1 MAKYKEYKDQFVI
14 AHIVDLDTPEAVTTY
29 AAHLSRMLGKGVIL
43 LHISDPA
50 FSTPSPDEAQQ
61 RLQEIKERMVEQE
74 QLKDVNYAALKGDTK
89 MIVDA
94 LPTLLNGVVAV
105 AKVVDGAPK
114 SSLLNAKTLL
124 RTYATCKIAFLT
136 VQEPLPYGK
145 VIKEVALTI
154 DYKKESKEKMLWS
167 TYFARFNHSV
177 IHPLYYHYND
187 EGLHYKWY
195 ANMKFM
201 KKLFD
206 GLSITFVPN
215 EIAGK
220 KSFVDLP
227 ALDFANQQ
235 GYELL
240 IAVTTNEKDV
250 AEWFIGTQEQRTI
263 LNEYHIPILFVN
275 PREDIYVLC
284 D

>member
-1 MAKYKEYKDQFVI
+1 MAKYKEYRDQFVI
-14 AHIVDLDTPEAVTTY
+14 AHLVDLDNPETVTTY

-43 LHISDPA
+43 LHVSDPA
-50 FSTPSPDEAQQ
+50 FLSPSPEEAEARMQDIKQ
-61 RLQEIKERMVEQE
+61 RMMETEHLT
-74 QLKDVNYAALKGDTK
+74 DVNYAALKGDTK
-89 MIVDA
+89 EIVDA
-94 LPTLLNGVVAV
+94 LPLLLGGVVAV
-105 AKVVDGAPK
+105 AKVDKDAPK
-114 SSLLNAKTLL
+114 SSLLHPKTLL
-124 RTYATCKIAFLT
+124 RVYQNCKIAFLT
-136 VQEPLPYGK
+136 AQEPLPYGMELK
-145 VIKEVALTI
+145 KVALTI

-177 IHPLYYHYND
+177 VHPLYYQYTD
-187 EGLHYKWY
+187 EGLKYKWY

-201 KKLFD
+201 KKLYD
-206 GLSITFVPN
+206 GLSITFVPY

-227 ALDFANQQ
+227 ALDFAHRQ
-235 GYELL
+235 GIELL

-263 LNEYHIPILFVN
+263 VNEYHIPVLFVN
-275 PREDIYVLC
+275 PREDVYVLC